1 MVIADMIHSCSNAN
15 VAEAAVCCIG
25 GEFAERVHA
34 AARKN
39 GVNAGRFVS
48 IVMRDFAR
56 RASRET
62 LAGLNRKIA
71 GADQPVL
78 RGLVHVLEPA
88 LEEDASFFDD
98 EISVFGRGALCCA
111 ARLEKFGATPLGAT
125 KLADGPWFSASPSV
139 SRERCFVCAA
149 PR

>member
-1 MVIADMIHSCSNAN
+1 MVIADMIHSCSNAT

-56 RASRET
+56 RASGET

-88 LEEDASFFDD
+88 LEEGASFFDD
-98 EISVFGRGALCCA
+98 EASPFGRGALRGA
-111 ARLEKFGATPLGAT
+111 APLESLARLH
-125 KLADGPWFSASPSV
+125 
-139 SRERCFVCAA
+139 
-149 PR
+149 

>member
-1 MVIADMIHSCSNAN
+1 MVIADMIHSCSNAS

-48 IVMRDFAR
+48 IVMRNFAR
-56 RASRET
+56 RASKET

-71 GADQPVL
+71 GADQPLL

-98 EISVFGRGALCCA
+98 EASAFGRGALCARRAPRKSGA
-111 ARLEKFGATPLGAT
+111 APLAAAKVAG
-125 KLADGPWFSASPSV
+125 GPWFSASPS
-139 SRERCFVCAA
+139 S
-149 PR
+149 

>member
-15 VAEAAVCCIG
+15 VAEAAVYCIG

-39 GVNAGRFVS
+39 GVNSGRFVS

-71 GADQPVL
+71 GADQPLL
-78 RGLVHVLEPA
+78 RGLVHVVEPA

-98 EISVFGRGALCCA
+98 EASAFGHGALCRA
-111 ARLEKFGATPLGAT
+111 AYLESLARLH
-125 KLADGPWFSASPSV
+125 
-139 SRERCFVCAA
+139 
-149 PR
+149 

>member
-98 EISVFGRGALCCA
+98 EGSAFGRGALCGA
-111 ARLEKFGATPLGAT
+111 ARLETPARLH
-125 KLADGPWFSASPSV
+125 
-139 SRERCFVCAA
+139 
-149 PR
+149 

>member
-39 GVNAGRFVS
+39 GVNAGR
-48 IVMRDFAR
+48 
-56 RASRET
+56 
-62 LAGLNRKIA
+62 LNRKIA

-98 EISVFGRGALCCA
+98 EGSAFGRGALSGA
-111 ARLEKFGATPLGAT
+111 AHLESPARLH
-125 KLADGPWFSASPSV
+125 
-139 SRERCFVCAA
+139 
-149 PR
+149 

>member
-15 VAEAAVCCIG
+15 VAEAAVYSIG

-39 GVNAGRFVS
+39 GVNSGRFVS
-48 IVMRDFAR
+48 IVMRNFGR

-71 GADQPVL
+71 GADQPLL
-78 RGLVHVLEPA
+78 RGLVHVVEPA
-88 LEEDASFFDD
+88 LEEEASFFDD
-98 EISVFGRGALCCA
+98 EASAFGHGALCRA
-111 ARLEKFGATPLGAT
+111 AYLENLARLH
-125 KLADGPWFSASPSV
+125 
-139 SRERCFVCAA
+139 
-149 PR
+149 

>member
-15 VAEAAVCCIG
+15 VAEAAVYCIG

-48 IVMRDFAR
+48 IVIRNFAR
-56 RASRET
+56 RANRET

-71 GADQPVL
+71 GADQPLL

-88 LEEDASFFDD
+88 LEEDAAFFDD
-98 EISVFGRGALCCA
+98 EDPAFEHGALCGA
-111 ARLEKFGATPLGAT
+111 AHCRS
-125 KLADGPWFSASPSV
+125 LALLQ
-139 SRERCFVCAA
+139 
-149 PR
+149 

>member
-1 MVIADMIHSCSNAN
+1 MVIADMIHSCSNAD

-25 GEFAERVHA
+25 GEFAERVRA

-39 GVNAGRFVS
+39 RVNAGRFVS

-62 LAGLNRKIA
+62 LAGLNREIA
-71 GADQPVL
+71 GADQPLL

-88 LEEDASFFDD
+88 LEEEASFFDD
-98 EISVFGRGALCCA
+98 EASAFGHGALCGA
-111 ARLEKFGATPLGAT
+111 ARLES
-125 KLADGPWFSASPSV
+125 LA
-139 SRERCFVCAA
+139 RLH
-149 PR
+149 